1 MKPYNKIKSKNF
13 PNIDLKIIDGH
24 FATPNSHINYYIDLT
39 TMKTRQSEA
48 EAVARAMAARYSYD
62 TIVDTIVCMDGM
74 EVIGAY
80 LAEELSHA
88 GIHSMNA
95 HKTIYI
101 VSPEYDG
108 TGNMIFRDNNRGMIR
123 GKHVLLLIASATTG
137 RTIARAVECVN
148 YYGGSLAGISAI
160 FSAAT
165 KIIDRPI
172 NALFSIADIPDYK
185 TYRADACPLCRN
197 RVRID
202 AICNGF
208 GYSEL

>member
-1 MKPYNKIKSKNF
+1 MKPYVKIRFKRFS
-13 PNIDLKIIDGH
+13 NIDLKIVDGH
-24 FATPNSHINYYIDLT
+24 FATPNSHINYYIELN
-39 TMKTRQSEA
+39 TMKSRQSEA
-48 EAVARAMAARYSYD
+48 MEAARAMAENYNYD

-80 LAEELSHA
+80 LAEELSRA

-101 VSPEYDG
+101 VSPEFDG

-123 GKHVLLLIASATTG
+123 GKYVLLLIASATTG
-137 RTIARAVECVN
+137 RTIARAVECIN

-160 FSAAT
+160 YSAAT
-165 KIIDRPI
+165 KIFDRPI
-172 NALFSIADIPDYK
+172 NALFTIADIPDYK
-185 TYRADACPLCRN
+185 TFRAEVCPMCKN
-197 RVRID
+197 RVKID
-202 AICNGF
+202 AICNGY